1 MARRIY
7 VLRRPGSKLDANGQP
22 IKRVYNAPRIAD
34 RCVDELVGVCKALAI
49 DGKISEE
56 ELGYLQRWLNEHQ
69 HAIDVWPANILVA
82 RINEIL
88 EDSIPSEEE
97 LRDLFE
103 LIAEI
108 VGQHH
113 DNTPTNLSIA
123 LPLTKPAPPVFFT
136 NQGFCVTG
144 RFVMGPRTN
153 IEYGIRERG
162 GVIHSNVTT
171 ETNYLIIGTI
181 GSRDWLHSTHGRKI
195 EKAVSYAERGHP
207 IAIISE
213 EHWADHL
220 L

>member
-22 IKRVYNAPRIAD
+22 IKHAYNAPRIAD
-34 RCVDELVGVCKALAI
+34 RFIDELVGICKGLAV
-49 DGKISEE
+49 DGRISEE
-56 ELGYLQRWLNEHQ
+56 ELGFLQSWLNKNQ

-88 EDSIPSEEE
+88 EDKIPSEEE

-103 LIAEI
+103 IISQI
-108 VGQHH
+108 VGQHN
-113 DNTPTNLSIA
+113 DSTPTNNSTA
-123 LPLTKPAPPVFFT
+123 LPLTKPAPPIFFT
-136 NQGFCVTG
+136 NHAFCVTG

-153 IEYGIRERG
+153 IEYEIRERG
-162 GVIHSNVTT
+162 GIIHPNVTA
-171 ETNYLIIGTI
+171 ETNYLIIGEI

-195 EKAVSYAERGHP
+195 EKAIAYAERGLP
-207 IAIISE
+207 IALISE

-220 L
+220 I